1 MVVALLAAG
10 CAYGGSPADPGAL
23 SVAGRTL
30 GVSELTAELDWLA
43 ANPQAA
49 AALVGVDTSSP
60 ETAGSPDVPAWRV
73 PAAVALLNIHAFA
86 GLVAETN
93 SRAGVVPGPEATA
106 AAADALTQVGG
117 TAPDIPES
125 LSDAIVALVA
135 NQVALGASLSNGGVG
150 VSDEE
155 VRAAYDEIIGDTGQF
170 DDFACVSHILVA
182 VEGGGA
188 PGGVDPAAAEQAATD
203 ALGRIEAGESFA
215 AVAAEVSDD
224 PGSASAGGDLGCN
237 APGTFVAPFEEA
249 VAGLEPGELSGL
261 VRTDFGFHVIQ
272 LRSVGPPP
280 FDEVA
285 PELRRQLE
293 AERADTSSAVLGA
306 VRNAAAGVR
315 VEVNP
320 RFGSWDEAQ
329 LAVVAPAGARPAPV
343 APGDA
348 DLLGGLG
355 LEGLL
360 GP

>member
-1 MVVALLAAG
+1 VVALLAAG

-30 GVSELTAELDWLA
+30 SVSELTSELDWLA

-60 ETAGSPDVPAWRV
+60 ESAGSPDVPAWRV

-86 GLVAETN
+86 GLVGEANTN
-93 SRAGVVPGPEATA
+93 AGLAPGPEATA
-106 AAADALTQVGG
+106 AATDALTQVGG
-117 TAPDIPES
+117 AAPDIPDT
-125 LSDAIVALVA
+125 LRDAIVDLVA
-135 NQVALGASLSNGGVG
+135 NQVTLEGSLTEGV
-150 VSDEE
+150 DEVTDDD
-155 VRAAYDEIIGDTGQF
+155 VRAAYDEIIGDSGQF
-170 DDFACVSHILVA
+170 DDFACVSHILFA

-188 PGGVDPAAAEQAATD
+188 PGGVTPEQAQQAATD
-203 ALGRIEAGESFA
+203 TLGRIEAGESFA

-237 APGTFVAPFEEA
+237 SPGTFVAPFEDA
-249 VAGLEPGELSGL
+249 VASLEPGELSGL
-261 VRTDFGFHVIQ
+261 VLTDFGYHIIQ

-280 FDEVA
+280 FDEVE

-293 AERADTSSAVLGA
+293 AERNDTSAALLDA
-306 VRNAAAGVR
+306 VRTAAAGVR

-320 RFGSWDEAQ
+320 RFGSWDETQ
-329 LAVVAPAGARPAPV
+329 LAVVAPAASRPAPA

-348 DLLGGLG
+348 DPLGGLG